1 MPSNDSR
8 LLSIVSTGTS
18 SSYSD
23 VITKLRAI
31 DAQLDLD
38 DGLVWFNR
46 LYGAMTAAVIEAD
59 RKHVFD
65 DPRFVERLDCAFAD
79 LYFDAVAAE
88 LRDPGTAPRAWR
100 PLFSARYQPGILRVQ
115 LAIAGVNAHINRDLP
130 VALVETFLALR
141 SEPDRGLAP
150 YMDYQRINHIL
161 ESAQGEAKTW
171 LLGGV
176 LAAADGLLGRADD
189 VLEMWSLRRA
199 REAAWVAA
207 EVRWA
212 LRGYPGLAH
221 HHLEALDKMVGF
233 AGRGLLRPS
242 YIPASIVE

>member
-1 MPSNDSR
+1 MSNNDSE
-8 LLSIVSTGTS
+8 LLSIVSTGPS
-18 SSYSD
+18 RSYSE
-23 VITKLRAI
+23 VSAKLLAI
-31 DAQLDLD
+31 GAKLEPK

-59 RKHVFD
+59 RRHTFD

-79 LYFDAVAAE
+79 LYFDALAAE
-88 LRDPGTAPRAWR
+88 LSDPGTAAGAWG
-100 PLFSARYQPGILRVQ
+100 PLFRARYQVGLLPVQ

-130 VALVETFLALR
+130 VAIVQTFSALGG
-141 SEPDRGLAP
+141 EPDRSLAS
-150 YMDYQRINHIL
+150 YRDYQAINHIL
-161 ESAQGEAKTW
+161 ESVQGEAKAW
-171 LLGGV
+171 LLTGV
-176 LAAADGLLGRADD
+176 LVEADRWLGRADD

-212 LRGYPGLAH
+212 LRSYPGLAF

-233 AGRGLLRPS
+233 AGRGLLRPA
-242 YIPASIVE
+242 YLPASIVE